1 MSLFQPPPITRFDLH
16 FTLFGF
22 PVRVHPLFWL
32 VVVVFGLSS
41 ASITALLIWVV
52 VVFISILVHELGHA
66 FAMRM
71 YGLDSRIVLH
81 MAGGLTVPGG
91 WAGAALGRGE
101 EILVSFAGPLA
112 GFLLAGLVMGGVV
125 GLGGSI
131 TLTRAIIPF
140 PMAVIPFRSRVPIM
154 IVRTLLWVNVFWGL
168 INLVPV
174 IPLDGGNITRNV
186 LLIADPLNGAR
197 KALWV
202 SVVAGALVALLGLLL
217 LRSIYIALLFGF
229 LAYQSYQ
236 TLRGRVGRIY

>member
-32 VVVVFGLSS
+32 VVIVFGLSS

-101 EILVSFAGPLA
+101 EIIVSFAGPLA

-131 TLTRAIIPF
+131 RIAPAFGIIPL
-140 PMAVIPFRSRVPIM
+140 PVAVM
-154 IVRTLLWVNVFWGL
+154 
-168 INLVPV
+168 
-174 IPLDGGNITRNV
+174 PL
-186 LLIADPLNGAR
+186 
-197 KALWV
+197 
-202 SVVAGALVALLGLLL
+202 
-217 LRSIYIALLFGF
+217 
-229 LAYQSYQ
+229 
-236 TLRGRVGRIY
+236 